1 MKQRL
6 TNKIVKDLPIPAIGN
21 RITYDTEVI
30 GLGARITAGG
40 ARSYVLNY
48 RTREGRERRL
58 TIGDTTIWPIDAAR
72 EEAKRLKRDI
82 DVGGDPVAELTYVR
96 NSRANICPASGPIPP
111 TAAVAKL
118 GSTSCPP

>member
-6 TNKIVKDLPIPAIGN
+6 TNKTVKDLPIPATGN

-48 RTREGRERRL
+48 RTRDGRERRL
-58 TIGDTTIWPIDAAR
+58 TIQPFV
-72 EEAKRLKRDI
+72 L
-82 DVGGDPVAELTYVR
+82 PL
-96 NSRANICPASGPIPP
+96 
-111 TAAVAKL
+111 
-118 GSTSCPP
+118 